1 MRELPA
7 GTVTLLFTDVE
18 GSTKLLAEHG
28 DAYGDLLAEHRRLL
42 REAFGAR
49 GGSEVDTQGD
59 AFFYAFARASDA
71 AAAATDGQAA
81 LAATPVR
88 VRMGLHTGE
97 PQLTEEGYV
106 GMDVHRGARVAA
118 VGHGGQVLVS
128 EQTARLLD
136 SAPLRDLG
144 PHRLKDIG
152 ETRIYQLGEGDFPP
166 LKTLYQSNL
175 PTPANPLVGRKK
187 ELVDVMRL
195 LAVDRARVVTLTGPG
210 GTGKTRFSIAAASEV
225 TDAFADGTWFV
236 DLSAVRDPALVL
248 PAVAATLG
256 AQVELHEHVGERQML
271 VVLDNLEQVV
281 GAAADLAQ
289 LVERCPRLQVLGTSR
304 EVLRIA
310 AEREYPLKPLPES
323 PAVELFRQR
332 APANGEVDYELAAA
346 ICDRVDRLPLAIELA
361 AARVRVLEPEALLER
376 LDQRLPLLSSRS
388 RDLPARQRTL
398 HSTIAWSYELLDAD
412 EQKLFRRLAVFAGG
426 MTLEAAE
433 AVADA
438 DVDVLES
445 LVDKSLLRRR
455 GDRLLMLE
463 TIREYAVEQLG
474 ESGERDAIALR
485 HAEFYLRYARS
496 LGLSIESI
504 VRGVAQDHR
513 GGVREAGNFR
523 AALSWGLGS
532 GHVAIAARLA
542 VALENFWVTQDPA
555 EGVRWFTAILEHED
569 ELPPDV
575 LAPAVRALGSA
586 SAIAGDSETG
596 KAAYRRALGLYR
608 EQGDEQGIAV
618 MLHRVGVDE
627 LVAGNLAEGRRLAEE
642 ALELDRRLGLKS
654 GEAQVLGS
662 FAELEWQEGSRER
675 ALELVRDAIALARES
690 GFKWWEANLL
700 GGLVEWLIELDRI
713 DEAEAAA
720 RQELG
725 LRRAMDDRNSLSS
738 SLSLWAVLAAKRGQN
753 ELAGRIWG
761 SLEAEVARRP
771 VGHWRYTVAFATPFL
786 PEGDPDYEAGRA
798 AGARLALEDVV
809 ALVEASDG

>member
-28 DAYGDLLAEHRRLL
+28 DAYADLLGEHRRLL
-42 REAFGAR
+42 REAFSAR

-71 AAAATDGQAA
+71 AAAAADGQAA

-97 PQLTEEGYV
+97 PRLTEEGYV
-106 GMDVHRGARVAA
+106 GMDVHRGARVAS

-136 SAPLRDLG
+136 GAPLRDLG
-144 PHRLKDIG
+144 PHRLKDVG
-152 ETRIYQLGEGDFPP
+152 ETRIYQLGDGDFPP

-210 GTGKTRFSIAAASEV
+210 GTGKTRFSVAAATEV

-256 AQVELHEHVGERQML
+256 AQVELHQHLGDREVL

-281 GAAADLAQ
+281 DAAGDLAQ
-289 LVERCPRLQVLGTSR
+289 LVERCPRLQLLGTSR
-304 EVLRIA
+304 EALRIA
-310 AEREYPLKPLPES
+310 AEREYPLRPLPES

-332 APANGEVDYELAAA
+332 APADGEVDYELAAA

-361 AARVRVLEPEALLER
+361 AARVRVLEPAALLDR

-388 RDLPARQRTL
+388 RDLPERQRTL
-398 HSTIAWSYELLDAD
+398 HSTIAWSYELLEAE
-412 EQKLFRRLAVFAGG
+412 EQELFGRLSVFAGG

-433 AVADA
+433 HVAEA
-438 DVDVLES
+438 DLDLLES

-455 GDRLLMLE
+455 GERFLMLE
-463 TIREYAVEQLG
+463 TIREFAAEQLA

-485 HAEFYLRYARS
+485 HAEFFLRYARS

-504 VRGVAQDHR
+504 ARGVAQDHR

-523 AALSWGLGS
+523 AALTWALGTS
-532 GHVAIAARLA
+532 HVAVAARLA
-542 VALENFWVTQDPA
+542 VALENFWVTQDAA
-555 EGVRWFTAILEHED
+555 EGVRWFTAIFEHED
-569 ELPPDV
+569 ELPPDA
-575 LAPAVRALGSA
+575 LAPAVRGLGSA
-586 SAIAGDSETG
+586 AAISGDSETG
-596 KAAYRRALGLYR
+596 RAAYRRALGLYR
-608 EQGDEQGIAV
+608 DQGDEQGIAV
-618 MLHRVGVDE
+618 MLHRVGIDE
-627 LVAGNLAEGRRLAEE
+627 LVAGNPAEARRLGEE
-642 ALELDRRLGLKS
+642 ALELDRRLGSKS
-654 GEAQVLGS
+654 GEAQVLGL
-662 FAELEWQEGSRER
+662 FAELEWHEGRRER

-690 GFKWWEANLL
+690 GFTWWEANLL
-700 GGLVEWLIELDRI
+700 GGLVEWLIELDRV
-713 DEAEAAA
+713 DEAEAAG
-720 RQELG
+720 REELG
-725 LRRAMDDRNSLSS
+725 LRLVMDDRNSLGY
-738 SLSLWAVLAAKRGQN
+738 SLSLWAILAAKRGEN
-753 ELAGRIWG
+753 GLAGRIWG

-771 VGHWRYTVAFATPFL
+771 VGHWRYTVAFATPFF
-786 PEGDPDYEAGRA
+786 PQDDSDFEAGRA
-798 AGARLALEDVV
+798 AGARLTLEDLVE
-809 ALVEASDG
+809 LVEAGDA